1 MRLPAMF
8 FPRLRRGF
16 GAGHGQ
22 MSTSDYVRAGAAT
35 PDFAAQPTSAIP
47 SMPGAAWVEERTR
60 IAVAR
65 NINVS
70 GRLVFQEPV
79 RIEGNFHGEVS
90 SSDLVVI
97 SEHGKIEGRVR
108 TPRLLVLGE
117 LRGDITDSRLVVLG
131 PRARVFGRI
140 EADSLRV
147 CEGALLEGEVRV
159 PCAGAASR

>member
-1 MRLPAMF
+1 MAKL
-8 FPRLRRGF
+8 
-16 GAGHGQ
+16 
-22 MSTSDYVRAGAAT
+22 STSDYVRTGT
-35 PDFAAQPTSAIP
+35 DRPDFAAQPTSAIP
-47 SMPGAAWVEERTR
+47 PMPGAAWVEERTR
-60 IAVAR
+60 VAVAR

-79 RIEGNFHGEVS
+79 RIEGNFRGEVS
-90 SSDLVVI
+90 SSELVVI
-97 SEHGKIEGRVR
+97 SDHGKIEGRVR

-140 EADSLRV
+140 EADCLRV